1 MATEQNCDTTH
12 QMFVPAD
19 ILHPT
24 VHGLNC
30 LPIGHRTLIHTI
42 REQSLSTCPVL
53 RGNTSLT
60 GVSAISKSMGNLNMA
75 CAVWPLGSSVAAIPD
90 DARAMAMLPCLLTSA
105 RKTFVATG
113 ILAEVR
119 RQGKIA
125 IAVASSGIAATLLPG
140 GKTAHAMFKIP
151 IDLKSAETP
160 VCGVLPRNTGHVL
173 KDCSLIIW
181 DECKFHK
188 RRSPSFTALSVDMKC
203 KEETEY
209 TFDARTGK
217 CYKFHRLARTWS
229 RAYMNCMAEGAH
241 LAIINSDIEAKVLK
255 EIFEKNPAGSI
266 IGGEYESN
274 AYIGFNA
281 WTERSDFRTIE
292 GQILKEAGYEKYY
305 TGEPTNLDPG
315 EFCGTI
321 YRAGLIGELWCDKR
335 IAFICEKDPSSLSCD
350 DY

>member
-1 MATEQNCDTTH
+1 MEPFPVSCPDKISSTTSSKAVAVLCPARNPDCFLGAPHQFRCDYTYVPNVEGWLKYHEIPSNWNDARLRCHMEGAYLASPLNKNLQDAMTTMMNYSKTNCAVFTGIHATFSKGDYASIEGVPLSKIPHTWANDEPDNYQDNENCLILFPDGNMADAKCSETFRYFCYKKKT
-12 QMFVPAD
+12 
-19 ILHPT
+19 PT
-24 VHGLNC
+24 VITNC
-30 LPIGHRTLIHTI
+30 GTI
-42 REQSLSTCPVL
+42 DP
-53 RGNTSLT
+53 
-60 GVSAISKSMGNLNMA
+60 
-75 CAVWPLGSSVAAIPD
+75 
-90 DARAMAMLPCLLTSA
+90 
-105 RKTFVATG
+105 
-113 ILAEVR
+113 
-119 RQGKIA
+119 
-125 IAVASSGIAATLLPG
+125 
-140 GKTAHAMFKIP
+140 
-151 IDLKSAETP
+151 
-160 VCGVLPRNTGHVL
+160 
-173 KDCSLIIW
+173 
-181 DECKFHK
+181 
-188 RRSPSFTALSVDMKC
+188 
-203 KEETEY
+203 EY